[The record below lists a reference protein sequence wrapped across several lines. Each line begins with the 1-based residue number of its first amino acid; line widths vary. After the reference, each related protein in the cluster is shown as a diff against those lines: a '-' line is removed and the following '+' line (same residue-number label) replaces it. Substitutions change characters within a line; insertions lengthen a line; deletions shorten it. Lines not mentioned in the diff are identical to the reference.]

1 MSPGKRPNQPLP
13 KPDHIS
19 APTKAINTPAIIRNF
34 PSSFICPEHFRKNSS
49 HAEEK
54 KPAVLLGF
62 GFVFAQSQA
71 AAGMLL
77 RSASPKR
84 QNSSLPNGYGFS
96 SNALAPI
103 FVQIPLTWTLFRRIK
118 TLIWLKRVS

>member
-1 MSPGKRPNQPLP
+1 L
-13 KPDHIS
+13 
-19 APTKAINTPAIIRNF
+19 

-71 AAGMLL
+71 AAGMFI
-77 RSASPKR
+77 R
-84 QNSSLPNGYGFS
+84 SSLAKNPKF
-96 SNALAPI
+96 LAAAW
-103 FVQIPLTWTLFRRIK
+103 LLFFF
-118 TLIWLKRVS
+118 KRSQNPPS